1 MNLAQNPQAMGDTG
15 VQATIKT
22 AGCGGVVAVNG
33 GTFQVLEDFI
43 NSNVLVRLKGGRTL
57 KGILEA
63 YDNHLNV
70 LLKQAEEIEGE
81 RVRQLGTVL
90 VRGDNVIVIS
100 PAK

>member
-1 MNLAQNPQAMGDTG
+1 MG
-15 VQATIKT
+15 
-22 AGCGGVVAVNG
+22 G
-33 GTFQVLEDFI
+33 GTFQVLEDFLD
-43 NSNVLVRLKGGRTL
+43 SNVLVRLKGGRTL

-81 RVRQLGTVL
+81 RTRQLGTVL

>member
-1 MNLAQNPQAMGDTG
+1 MSNETL
-15 VQATIKT
+15 K
-22 AGCGGVVAVNG
+22 
-33 GTFQVLEDFI
+33 VLEDFLE
-43 NSNVLVRLKGGRTL
+43 SDVLVQLKGGRML

-70 LLKQAEEIEGE
+70 LLRQAEEIEGD
-81 RVRQLGTVL
+81 RIRQLGTVL

>member
-1 MNLAQNPQAMGDTG
+1 MGVSETL
-15 VQATIKT
+15 K
-22 AGCGGVVAVNG
+22 
-33 GTFQVLEDFI
+33 VLEDFLEGD
-43 NSNVLVRLKGGRTL
+43 VLVQLKGGRML

-70 LLKQAEEIEGE
+70 LLRQAQEIESN
-81 RVRQLGTVL
+81 RVRELGTVL

>member
-1 MNLAQNPQAMGDTG
+1 VGA
-15 VQATIKT
+15 
-22 AGCGGVVAVNG
+22 
-33 GTFQVLEDFI
+33 GTFQVLEDFLD
-43 NSNVLVRLKGGRTL
+43 SDVLVRLKGGRTL

-81 RVRQLGTVL
+81 RTRQLGTVL

>member
-1 MNLAQNPQAMGDTG
+1 MSSETL
-15 VQATIKT
+15 K
-22 AGCGGVVAVNG
+22 
-33 GTFQVLEDFI
+33 VLEDFLE
-43 NSNVLVRLKGGRTL
+43 SDVLVKLKGGRML

-70 LLKQAEEIEGE
+70 LLRQAEEIEGD
-81 RVRQLGTVL
+81 RIRQLGTVL

>member
-1 MNLAQNPQAMGDTG
+1 MSSETL
-15 VQATIKT
+15 K
-22 AGCGGVVAVNG
+22 
-33 GTFQVLEDFI
+33 VLEDFI
-43 NSNVLVRLKGGRTL
+43 ESDVLVQLKGGRVL

-70 LLKQAEEIEGE
+70 LLRQAEEINGD
-81 RVRQLGTVL
+81 RTRQLGTVL

>member
-1 MNLAQNPQAMGDTG
+1 MSSETLR
-15 VQATIKT
+15 
-22 AGCGGVVAVNG
+22 
-33 GTFQVLEDFI
+33 VLEDFVD
-43 NSNVLVRLKGGRTL
+43 SDVLVQLKGGRML

-70 LLKQAEEIEGE
+70 LLRQAEEIEGD

>member
-1 MNLAQNPQAMGDTG
+1 MTEAL
-15 VQATIKT
+15 
-22 AGCGGVVAVNG
+22 
-33 GTFQVLEDFI
+33 QVLEDFI
-43 NSNVLVRLKGGRTL
+43 ESNVLVRLKGGRTL

-70 LLKQAEEIEGE
+70 LLRQAEEIEGD

>member
-1 MNLAQNPQAMGDTG
+1 VG
-15 VQATIKT
+15 
-22 AGCGGVVAVNG
+22 G
-33 GTFQVLEDFI
+33 GTFQVLEDFLD
-43 NSNVLVRLKGGRTL
+43 SNVLVRLKGGRTL

-81 RVRQLGTVL
+81 RTRQLGTVL